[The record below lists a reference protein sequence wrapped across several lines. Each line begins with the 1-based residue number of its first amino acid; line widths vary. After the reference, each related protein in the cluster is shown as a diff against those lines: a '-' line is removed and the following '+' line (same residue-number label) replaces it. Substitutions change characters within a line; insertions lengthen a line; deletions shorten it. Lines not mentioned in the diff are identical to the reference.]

1 MKFTALAVTT
11 LVAVAG
17 VASANDYQPA
27 LRALAVPEPAA
38 PNAVAPAAAAAVEH
52 NAQPAAANAPANA
65 AGKEPANVSTEDK
78 KRRRT
83 NGGAADSD
91 GEARGEASEAAV
103 VAGVDAADGV
113 VVVAGVASG
122 LGRLGMVECHLHHRA
137 DTHAVSAGRPAT
149 ILTETLARP
158 GTDLLLWLRARR
170 RIAAIRST
178 GVTLVRS
185 SPMLPTLSSVP

>member
-52 NAQPAAANAPANA
+52 NTQPAAANAPANA

-78 KRRRT
+78 KKK
-83 NGGAADSD
+83 N
-91 GEARGEASEAAV
+91 E
-103 VAGVDAADGV
+103 
-113 VVVAGVASG
+113 
-122 LGRLGMVECHLHHRA
+122 
-137 DTHAVSAGRPAT
+137 
-149 ILTETLARP
+149 
-158 GTDLLLWLRARR
+158 
-170 RIAAIRST
+170 
-178 GVTLVRS
+178 
-185 SPMLPTLSSVP
+185 